1 MHRIDRYI
9 GSMVASAIVLVLVVI
24 VGIDLLS
31 VLIEEIKEIRG
42 DYQFISVLTYIALVA
57 PGSLYEYLPFAALV
71 GCLAGLGMLASS
83 SELVAM
89 RAAGV
94 STGRLIWAI
103 MRPTLLI
110 TLIGLAVAE
119 FVAPVSQQIAESQRA
134 VALQKSTSLNSKYG
148 MWHREGNSFMH
159 FNAVQANGVL
169 YGVSVFEFDDDRR
182 LTASTF
188 AERASYLGDGWLLE
202 DTRKITLTDEG
213 ALRTVHATE
222 AWDSGLTPTLLNI
235 LVLDPDD
242 LSISGL
248 WQYANYLQ
256 RQGLNAGE
264 YRLAFWNK
272 LLQPLTIVG
281 MVLVAISFIFGPLRD
296 VTMGFR
302 VFVGVMVGVVFRTLQ
317 DILGPSSLVYGFD
330 PIYASL
336 MPILICFVVGSA
348 LLMRRV

>member
-1 MHRIDRYI
+1 MHRLDRYI
-9 GSMVASAIVLVLVVI
+9 GTTVAAAIMLVLMVI

-42 DYQFISVLTYIALVA
+42 DYQFTSVLYYIALIA
-57 PGSLYEYLPFAALV
+57 PGSFYEYLPFAALV

-110 TLIGLAVAE
+110 TLIGLSVAE
-119 FVAPVSQQIAESQRA
+119 FVAPISQQIAESQRA
-134 VALQKSTSLNSKYG
+134 VALQKSTSLNAKYG

-169 YGVSVFEFDDDRR
+169 YGISIFEFDEQRR
-182 LTASTF
+182 LKSSTF
-188 AERASYLGDGWLLE
+188 AERASYLGGGWLLE
-202 DTRKITLTDEG
+202 DTRTISLTEEG
-213 ALRTVHATE
+213 ALRSSRASASWE
-222 AWDSGLTPTLLNI
+222 SGLTPTLLNI

-242 LSISGL
+242 LSITGL
-248 WQYANYLQ
+248 WQYADYLQ

-330 PIYASL
+330 PIYASA
-336 MPILICFVVGSA
+336 MPIAICFLIGLA
-348 LLMRRV
+348 LLTRRV